1 VAIGDGGV
9 SMSVEL
15 LNQITLL
22 ALSVAIL
29 VQVLT
34 LRVVLK
40 KIDLVLELFA
50 NACNSVKEVADERM
64 G

>member
-1 VAIGDGGV
+1 
-9 SMSVEL
+9 MSVEL

>member
-1 VAIGDGGV
+1 MTIQVL
-9 SMSVEL
+9 S
-15 LNQITLL
+15 QITLF
-22 ALSVAIL
+22 ALSVTIL

-34 LRVVLK
+34 LRLVLK